1 MSQEETILNFLLGIQ
16 QEYGG
21 AIPFQR
27 FMAEALHHP
36 RFGYYGAH
44 IADVG
49 ARGDFSTSAT
59 LSPRLG
65 SAISSWA
72 LARARER
79 GWKRLPL
86 VEIGAG
92 SGELARTILGQ
103 LGWFRRLR
111 TDYFIVENSPV
122 LRTRQKHLLARLGVR
137 WHDSMGAALEALEG
151 RALIFNNELVDAFPC
166 KLFEKTPA
174 GWRELGVRLSAE
186 GGLSECFVG
195 EKLDNPWFGKLG
207 QLPTGQRVERHDSYS
222 EWQNSWAASWRE
234 GSLLTIDYGDLAQD
248 LYTHSPA
255 GSLRGYWKHRRLTGR
270 DVYSRFG
277 KQDLTADVNFSDL
290 MDWGLQAG
298 WRTLQFTTQREF
310 LQTWCR
316 KSSESAEKEGI
327 LDSPQGA
334 GGAFKVLEQVPE
346 C

>member
-1 MSQEETILNFLLGIQ
+1 
-16 QEYGG
+16 
-21 AIPFQR
+21 
-27 FMAEALHHP
+27 
-36 RFGYYGAH
+36 
-44 IADVG
+44 
-49 ARGDFSTSAT
+49 
-59 LSPRLG
+59 
-65 SAISSWA
+65 
-72 LARARER
+72 
-79 GWKRLPL
+79 
-86 VEIGAG
+86 
-92 SGELARTILGQ
+92 
-103 LGWFRRLR
+103 
-111 TDYFIVENSPV
+111 
-122 LRTRQKHLLARLGVR
+122 
-137 WHDSMGAALEALEG
+137 MGAALEALEG

-166 KLFEKTPA
+166 KLFEKTPE

-186 GGLSECFVG
+186 GGLSECFFG